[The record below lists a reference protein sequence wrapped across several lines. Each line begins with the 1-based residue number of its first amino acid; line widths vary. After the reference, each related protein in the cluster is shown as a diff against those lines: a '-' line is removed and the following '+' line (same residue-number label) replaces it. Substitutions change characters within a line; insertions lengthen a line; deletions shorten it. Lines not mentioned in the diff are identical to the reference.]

1 MFLSG
6 NQYTP
11 SHFDYLVGH
20 GVSCDRMAVEAEI
33 SYLSGVDTSNVV
45 VDMTGTY
52 VVLEG
57 TVASVNDA
65 AKIERVAES
74 VVGAGRVMSR
84 LISVGAPAPF
94 RLLA

>member
-6 NQYTP
+6 TQYTP
-11 SHFDYLVGH
+11 SHFDYIVGH

-33 SYLSGVDTSNVV
+33 SYLSGVDTSNVT

-57 TVASVNDA
+57 TVASVDDA
-65 AKIERVAES
+65 QKVQRVAES
-74 VVGAGRVMSR
+74 VVGADRVMSR
-84 LISVGAPAPF
+84 LMSAGAAAPF
-94 RLLA
+94 KLLA